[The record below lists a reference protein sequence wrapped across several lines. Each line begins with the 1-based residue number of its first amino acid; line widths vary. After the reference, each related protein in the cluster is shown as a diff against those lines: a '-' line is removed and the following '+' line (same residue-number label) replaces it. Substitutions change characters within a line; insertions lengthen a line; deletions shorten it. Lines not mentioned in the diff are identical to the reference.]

1 MYVRSLH
8 VQHVKLLR
16 DVKVDFVGRDGRPRM
31 WTVFVGENR
40 LCKTT
45 LLQTIAA
52 AASGVD
58 RGTQLVTNVV
68 ASWPDLRNPVPLSIE
83 AEFGF
88 SEARHAVRDYPG
100 KRVRGD
106 APPVLWSRLE
116 LAPDKR
122 VFSGG
127 SGYVGVGLQDEPGY
141 RGAKG
146 LADDPLTAAH
156 VFGLRDWFV
165 AGYGPSRM
173 LPRLGSAARQSEPLL
188 DRLRPLFGEDLI
200 GTGFIELL
208 DEDLSRSFAKV
219 LQSVFVAGGLLPHI
233 TALEL
238 RGRGGVRSTRDLV
251 EAQRFEMDIRDAH
264 GEPIRVP
271 AVWLSQGYQSL
282 IAWLADVV
290 GQVTLEAQGDV
301 DAADMEGT
309 VLVDEIDLHLHPTWQ
324 ARLIPALKQVF
335 PRMQF
340 IATTHS
346 PMVLPALAAEEVILL
361 TQDEEGSV
369 IATPSPQSPALLTGS
384 ELYEAF
390 FEIRKLYPEELGDK
404 LHRYS
409 YLATDPTRTA
419 EEDAAMW
426 QLRREL
432 QAAGVELDRE
442 PVAREVP

>member
-16 DVKVDFVGRDGRPRM
+16 DVKVDFVGRDGQPRM

-52 AASGVD
+52 AASGFD
-58 RGTQLVTNVV
+58 RGTQLVTNVI
-68 ASWPDLRNPVPLSIE
+68 ASWPDLRNPVQLSID

-88 SEARHAVRDYPG
+88 GPSRDSREFPG
-100 KRVRGD
+100 ALADTPRIVQSCLTLDPTKRI
-106 APPVLWSRLE
+106 
-116 LAPDKR
+116 
-122 VFSGG
+122 FSGG
-127 SGYVGVGLQDEPGY
+127 SSYPAPAALPN
-141 RGAKG
+141 
-146 LADDPLTAAH
+146 DPLGEARARA
-156 VFGLRDWFV
+156 LRDWFI
-165 AGYGPSRM
+165 AGYGPSRL
-173 LPRLGSAARQSEPLL
+173 LPEAGKTARQSEPTL
-188 DRLRPLFGEDLI
+188 DRLRPLFGESLI

-208 DEDLSRSFAKV
+208 GEDLGSSFVNVLRSV
-219 LQSVFVAGGLLPHI
+219 LVAGGLLPHV

-238 RGRGGVRSTRDLV
+238 RGRGGVRSARDLV
-251 EAQRFEMDIRDAH
+251 EAQRFEMDIHDTH
-264 GEPIRVP
+264 GNRIWIP

-282 IAWLADVV
+282 IAWLADAV
-290 GQVTLEAQGDV
+290 GQMFLDAGGAVE
-301 DAADMEGT
+301 AADMTGT

-324 ARLIPALKQVF
+324 GRLIPALKQVF

-361 TQDEEGSV
+361 TQDAEGSV
-369 IATPSPQSPALLTGS
+369 VATPSPQSPALLTGS
-384 ELYEAF
+384 ELYETF

-409 YLATDPTRTA
+409 YLATDPSRTA
-419 EEDAAMW
+419 EEDAVMW

-432 QAAGVELDRE
+432 EAAGVELDRE
-442 PVAREVP
+442 PVARDAP